1 MDLGP
6 SSSTWEE
13 GEEAASLFWSFADE
27 LSSLPSG
34 VSALMDLPPLP
45 PSLLRPP
52 LLPPPLPPL
61 PVPPPA
67 LETVFEGYWR
77 EEREVAGYTGG
88 CSVVRETVELP
99 TRKNAGGDSA
109 ERTNEGNRGFRHMIS
124 ERRRRE
130 KLSKSYTDLRSLLPS
145 TTKSNKISIVT
156 AAISYL
162 RSLMGRLETLRR
174 RNRVLGRRIAVEVP
188 RGRVRFETIKLPI
201 TAATA
206 SLTTSSLMEAL
217 RRLKAMEARPRTIRW
232 SCTGEELVAGADT
245 QPAKIAEE
253 IDTVVNCVLVQE
265 EEELDDSLDV
275 IGDWSASYRG
285 CMGSVKPEVNG

>member
-13 GEEAASLFWSFADE
+13 GEEAVSLFWSFADE

-45 PSLLRPP
+45 PSLL
-52 LLPPPLPPL
+52 LPPPLPPL

-77 EEREVAGYTGG
+77 EERKVAGYTGG
-88 CSVVRETVELP
+88 CSVKKR
-99 TRKNAGGDSA
+99 RRRFGGEDQ
-109 ERTNEGNRGFRHMIS
+109 RGQRGFRHMIS

-174 RNRVLGRRIAVEVP
+174 RNRVLGRRIAVEVA

-206 SLTTSSLMEAL
+206 SLATSSLMEAL

-253 IDTVVNCVLVQE
+253 TDTVVTCVLVQE